1 MELENREDLSFSNQ
15 FWPILKYIS
24 EQCHCIFCILHKKR
38 QIYKK
43 KERIKE
49 NICFHNKNS
58 IFIIKMKNIPL
69 TRNKSFSTNCL

>member
-24 EQCHCIFCILHKKR
+24 EQCHYIFCILHKKR

-43 KERIKE
+43 KR
-49 NICFHNKNS
+49 KNQG
-58 IFIIKMKNIPL
+58 KYL
-69 TRNKSFSTNCL
+69 FS